1 MPFNLRIMHAR
12 RACPPQWWLQLCY
25 TTLATWSTNWAIIQ
39 QLNAEISKALDSKDV
54 QERLAGVGCEAYK
67 STPEQFAQLVRDD
80 LPRWA
85 RIVRESGATI
95 D

>member
-1 MPFNLRIMHAR
+1 
-12 RACPPQWWLQLCY
+12 
-25 TTLATWSTNWAIIQ
+25 
-39 QLNAEISKALDSKDV
+39 V